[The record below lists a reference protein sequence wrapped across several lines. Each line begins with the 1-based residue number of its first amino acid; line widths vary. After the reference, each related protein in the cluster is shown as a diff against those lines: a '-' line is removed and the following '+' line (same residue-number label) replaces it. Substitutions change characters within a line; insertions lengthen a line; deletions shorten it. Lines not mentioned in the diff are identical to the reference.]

1 VTVHPTGTSPLEEG
15 LLCHPHSLPCG
26 ALHCYQHLA
35 VQLLLSP
42 AVLRGLSSAAGAAQ
56 GARVPADG
64 PLGAGGSSRRGG
76 GGVSS
81 NSRWQVAVGGGQQQ
95 HSCHMDACIR
105 GACSNSSSSKLIR
118 HTAGCSTQHHQQQLQ
133 QNQG

>member
-1 VTVHPTGTSPLEEG
+1 MTVHPTGTSPLEEG

-76 GGVSS
+76 GGSAATAGGRWQLAGVSS
-81 NSRWQVAVGGGQQQ
+81 NTHATWMLALGEP
-95 HSCHMDACIR
+95 A
-105 GACSNSSSSKLIR
+105 A
-118 HTAGCSTQHHQQQLQ
+118 TAAAAS
-133 QNQG
+133 

>member
-1 VTVHPTGTSPLEEG
+1 MTVHPTGTSPLEEG

-76 GGVSS
+76 GG
-81 NSRWQVAVGGGQQQ
+81 GQQQ
-95 HSCHMDACIR
+95 QQVAGGSWR
-105 GACSNSSSSKLIR
+105 GSAATLMP
-118 HTAGCSTQHHQQQLQ
+118 HGCLH
-133 QNQG
+133 